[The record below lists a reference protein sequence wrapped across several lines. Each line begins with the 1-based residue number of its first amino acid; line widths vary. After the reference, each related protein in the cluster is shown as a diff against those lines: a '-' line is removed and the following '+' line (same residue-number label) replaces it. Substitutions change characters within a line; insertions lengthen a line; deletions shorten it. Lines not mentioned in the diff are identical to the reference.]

1 MREQQDDRAGSKGY
15 TRNTHRVNVKKECCD
30 NLVKLDP
37 KLAHVPQSNDTIN
50 FVVIFS
56 TKHK

>member
-1 MREQQDDRAGSKGY
+1 MREQQDDRAGSKV
-15 TRNTHRVNVKKECCD
+15 TQETHGVNVKKECCD

-50 FVVIFS
+50 FVIIFS